1 MRAIW
6 KGAIAFGLV
15 NVPVKVYSA
24 TEDHDISLH
33 QVHNADGGR
42 IRYQRRCEVCS
53 EIVDYSDIEKAYE
66 DDGRTVI
73 LTKEELKSIPA
84 ENSHEIEVVQ
94 FVPSE
99 QLDPIMF
106 EKSYYLEPDSK
117 SPKAYMLLRRAL
129 EDTERVAVVQFA
141 LRDKTRLGALRIRD
155 DVLMLQAL
163 LWADEVR
170 DASFPALDTSVRI
183 SAQEREMSAALVES
197 MASDFEPE
205 QFTDD
210 YQAQLRQLIEA
221 KLEKGDA
228 LDTEETFGAEAEG
241 GKGEVID
248 LMEALK
254 RSLDK
259 KRGGG
264 SAAQETSEDD
274 SSEDEPSGPAKRGSR
289 STGSSRSST
298 AKKDAE
304 DSDAETAKSGTA
316 RTRSK
321 TAGAAKTGAASKTS
335 TAAKTGTA
343 SKSGTAS
350 KTGTASATKT
360 ASKTGAGSKTGAA
373 SKTSTAAKSTAKTAR
388 KGA

>member
-53 EIVDYSDIEKAYE
+53 KIIDYSDIEKAFE
-66 DDGRTVI
+66 DGGRTVV
-73 LTKEELKSIPA
+73 LSKDELKSIPA

-99 QLDPIMF
+99 QLEPMMF

-117 SPKAYMLLRRAL
+117 SPKAYVLLRRAL
-129 EDTERVAVVQFA
+129 EDTDRVAIVQFA
-141 LRDKTRLGALRIRD
+141 LREKTRLGALRIKD
-155 DVLMLQAL
+155 DVLVLQSL
-163 LWADEVR
+163 LWPDEVR
-170 DASFPALDTSVRI
+170 EAKFPSLDESVRI

-197 MASDFEPE
+197 MAADFDPDH
-205 QFTDD
+205 FTDE
-210 YQAQLRQLIEA
+210 YQVQLRTLIEA
-221 KLEKGDA
+221 KLEKGDS
-228 LDTEETFGAEAEG
+228 LDTEETFGAEAGEG

-254 RSLDK
+254 RSLDR

-264 SAAQETSEDD
+264 AAGGSSAEAASG
-274 SSEDEPSGPAKRGSR
+274 EDEDEDEEAEESGSGTRKAPAKSSSAKSGAAK
-289 STGSSRSST
+289 ST
-298 AKKDAE
+298 
-304 DSDAETAKSGTA
+304 TAKSG
-316 RTRSK
+316 
-321 TAGAAKTGAASKTS
+321 
-335 TAAKTGTA
+335 
-343 SKSGTAS
+343 
-350 KTGTASATKT
+350 
-360 ASKTGAGSKTGAA
+360 
-373 SKTSTAAKSTAKTAR
+373 AAKSTTTKSTGTGSTTRKPAAKTAGKADPAAKPAAKTTTTRTR

>member
-53 EIVDYSDIEKAYE
+53 KIIDYSDIEKAFE
-66 DDGRTVI
+66 DGGRTVV
-73 LTKEELKSIPA
+73 LSKDELKSIPA

-99 QLDPIMF
+99 QLEPMMF

-117 SPKAYMLLRRAL
+117 SPKAYVLLRRAL
-129 EDTERVAVVQFA
+129 EDTDRVAIVQFA
-141 LRDKTRLGALRIRD
+141 LREKTRLGALRIKD
-155 DVLMLQAL
+155 DVLVLQSL
-163 LWADEVR
+163 LWPDEVR
-170 DASFPALDTSVRI
+170 EASFPALDESVRI

-197 MASDFEPE
+197 MAADFDPE
-205 QFTDD
+205 HFTDE
-210 YQAQLRQLIEA
+210 YQIQLRQLIDA
-221 KLEKGDA
+221 KLEQGDS
-228 LDTEETFGAEAEG
+228 LDTEETFGVEAGES

-254 RSLDK
+254 RSLDR
-259 KRGGG
+259 KRGGRAAADAGSGDDETDDAGTEEGANG
-264 SAAQETSEDD
+264 SA
-274 SSEDEPSGPAKRGSR
+274 GKGSA
-289 STGSSRSST
+289 TT
-298 AKKDAE
+298 A
-304 DSDAETAKSGTA
+304 AKSGT
-316 RTRSK
+316 RSAGRAAPAK
-321 TAGAAKTGAASKTS
+321 STASKSTAAKS

-343 SKSGTAS
+343 KTGTARTGTAKTAASKSGTTKS
-350 KTGTASATKT
+350 TTAKP
-360 ASKTGAGSKTGAA
+360 
-373 SKTSTAAKSTAKTAR
+373 AAKATTTRAR

>member
-53 EIVDYSDIEKAYE
+53 EVIDYSDIEKAYE
-66 DDGRTVI
+66 EDGRTVI
-73 LTKEELKSIPA
+73 LSKDELKSIPA

-99 QLDPIMF
+99 QLEPMMF

-117 SPKAYMLLRRAL
+117 SPKAYVLLRRAL
-129 EDTERVAVVQFA
+129 EDTDRVAIVQFA
-141 LRDKTRLGALRIRD
+141 LREKTRLGALRIKD
-155 DVLMLQAL
+155 DVLVLQSL
-163 LWADEVR
+163 LWPDEVR
-170 DASFPALDTSVRI
+170 EANFPALDTSIKI
-183 SAQEREMSAALVES
+183 SAPEREMSAALVES
-197 MASDFEPE
+197 MAADFDPAH
-205 QFTDD
+205 FTDD

-221 KLEKGDA
+221 KLEQGES
-228 LDTEETFGAEAEG
+228 LDTEETFGVEAGDG

-254 RSLDK
+254 RSLDR

-264 SAAQETSEDD
+264 AASGEDSD
-274 SSEDEPSGPAKRGSR
+274 EESDDEDEEKPARRAAGTGTAAKGSSPSKTKSAGTKEAPSR
-289 STGSSRSST
+289 STAAKSKSTTAAKSST
-298 AKKDAE
+298 AKSSTAKSSTIKSSTAK
-304 DSDAETAKSGTA
+304 SSTAKSGT
-316 RTRSK
+316 T
-321 TAGAAKTGAASKTS
+321 
-335 TAAKTGTA
+335 
-343 SKSGTAS
+343 KSGTAS
-350 KTGTASATKT
+350 KST
-360 ASKTGAGSKTGAA
+360 
-373 SKTSTAAKSTAKTAR
+373 TAAKPATTRAR

>member
-42 IRYQRRCEVCS
+42 IRYQRRCEVCGQV
-53 EIVDYSDIEKAYE
+53 IDYSDIEKAFE
-66 DDGRTVI
+66 EDGRTVV
-73 LTKEELKSIPA
+73 LSKDELKSIPA

-99 QLDPIMF
+99 QLEPMMF

-117 SPKAYMLLRRAL
+117 SPKAYVLLRRAL
-129 EDTERVAVVQFA
+129 EDTDRVAIVQFA
-141 LRDKTRLGALRIRD
+141 LREKTRLGALRIKD
-155 DVLMLQAL
+155 DVLVLQSL
-163 LWADEVR
+163 LWPDEVR
-170 DASFPALDTSVRI
+170 EANFPALDADVRI

-197 MASDFEPE
+197 MAADFEPDS
-205 QFTDD
+205 FTDD
-210 YQAQLRQLIEA
+210 YQVQLRTLIDA
-221 KLEKGDA
+221 KLEQGES
-228 LDTEETFGAEAEG
+228 LDTEETFGVEAGEG

-264 SAAQETSEDD
+264 SAAAASSDD
-274 SSEDEPSGPAKRGSR
+274 SDSSGDSDEEEDAAEEPAKPARRASGSR
-289 STGSSRSST
+289 SSAAKSST
-298 AKKDAE
+298 ASGASTK
-304 DSDAETAKSGTA
+304 STASKSAASKATGT
-316 RTRSK
+316 K
-321 TAGAAKTGAASKTS
+321 TAASKTS
-335 TAAKTGTA
+335 AAKT
-343 SKSGTAS
+343 TAS
-350 KTGTASATKT
+350 KTTAAKSAGTKST
-360 ASKTGAGSKTGAA
+360 ASKTTA
-373 SKTSTAAKSTAKTAR
+373 SKETAKPAAKSTTTRTR
-388 KGA
+388 KPA

>member
-42 IRYQRRCEVCS
+42 IRYQRRCEVCGK
-53 EIVDYSDIEKAYE
+53 IIDYSDIEKAFE
-66 DDGRTVI
+66 DGGRTVV
-73 LTKEELKSIPA
+73 LSKDELKSIPA

-99 QLDPIMF
+99 QLEPMMF

-117 SPKAYMLLRRAL
+117 SPKAYVLLRRAL
-129 EDTERVAVVQFA
+129 EDTDRVAIVQFA
-141 LRDKTRLGALRIRD
+141 LREKTRLGALRIKD
-155 DVLMLQAL
+155 DVLVLQSL
-163 LWADEVR
+163 LWPDEVR
-170 DASFPALDTSVRI
+170 EANFPALDESVKI

-197 MASDFEPE
+197 MADDFDPDH
-205 QFTDD
+205 FTDD
-210 YQAQLRQLIEA
+210 YQIQLRTLIEA
-221 KLEKGDA
+221 KLEKGDS
-228 LDTEETFGAEAEG
+228 LDTDETFGVEAGEG

-254 RSLDK
+254 RSLDR

-264 SAAQETSEDD
+264 SAAAAA
-274 SSEDEPSGPAKRGSR
+274 EDEDEESEEEADTGTKGAAAKSA
-289 STGSSRSST
+289 TTKTTPRSST
-298 AKKDAE
+298 AKSSTAK
-304 DSDAETAKSGTA
+304 SSTAKSGTA
-316 RTRSK
+316 KS
-321 TAGAAKTGAASKTS
+321 GAA
-335 TAAKTGTA
+335 
-343 SKSGTAS
+343 KSGTAKS
-350 KTGTASATKT
+350 GTSATAK
-360 ASKTGAGSKTGAA
+360 
-373 SKTSTAAKSTAKTAR
+373 STAAKSTTAAKATTAKSTAAKPTTKTAAAKPAAKSTSTRAR

>member
-53 EIVDYSDIEKAYE
+53 KIIDYSDIEKAFE
-66 DDGRTVI
+66 DGGRTVV
-73 LTKEELKSIPA
+73 LSKDELKSIPA

-99 QLDPIMF
+99 QLEPMMF

-117 SPKAYMLLRRAL
+117 SPKAYVLLRRAL
-129 EDTERVAVVQFA
+129 EDTDRVAIVQFA
-141 LRDKTRLGALRIRD
+141 LREKTRLGALRIKD
-155 DVLMLQAL
+155 DVLVLQSL
-163 LWADEVR
+163 LWPDEVR
-170 DASFPALDTSVRI
+170 EANFPALDESVKI

-197 MASDFEPE
+197 MADDFDPDH
-205 QFTDD
+205 FTDD
-210 YQAQLRQLIEA
+210 YQIQLRTLIEA
-221 KLEKGDA
+221 KLEKGDS
-228 LDTEETFGAEAEG
+228 LDTDETFGVEAGEG

-254 RSLDK
+254 RSLDR

-264 SAAQETSEDD
+264 SAAAAA
-274 SSEDEPSGPAKRGSR
+274 EDEDEESEEEADTGTKGAAAKSA
-289 STGSSRSST
+289 TTKTTPRSST
-298 AKKDAE
+298 AKSSTAKSSTAK
-304 DSDAETAKSGTA
+304 SGAAKSGTAKSGT
-316 RTRSK
+316 
-321 TAGAAKTGAASKTS
+321 
-335 TAAKTGTA
+335 
-343 SKSGTAS
+343 SGTA
-350 KTGTASATKT
+350 K
-360 ASKTGAGSKTGAA
+360 
-373 SKTSTAAKSTAKTAR
+373 STAAKSTTAAKATTAKSTAAKPTTKTAAAKPAAKSTSTRAR

>member
-53 EIVDYSDIEKAYE
+53 EVIDYSDIEKAYE
-66 DDGRTVI
+66 EDGRTVI
-73 LTKEELKSIPA
+73 LTKDELKSIPA

-99 QLDPIMF
+99 QLEPMMF

-117 SPKAYMLLRRAL
+117 SPKAYVLLRRAL
-129 EDTERVAVVQFA
+129 EDTDRVAIVQFA
-141 LRDKTRLGALRIRD
+141 LREKTRLGALRIKD
-155 DVLMLQAL
+155 DVLVLQSL
-163 LWADEVR
+163 LWPDEVR
-170 DASFPALDTSVRI
+170 EANFPALDTSIKI
-183 SAQEREMSAALVES
+183 SPQEREMSAALVES
-197 MASDFEPE
+197 MAADFDPE
-205 QFTDD
+205 SFTDD
-210 YQAQLRQLIEA
+210 YQVQLRTLIEA
-221 KLEKGDA
+221 KLEQGES
-228 LDTEETFGAEAEG
+228 LDTEATFGVEAGEG

-264 SAAQETSEDD
+264 AAAAAGDSDEEEEEEEEPAKPARRASGARASSAAESAE
-274 SSEDEPSGPAKRGSR
+274 SGTTK
-289 STGSSRSST
+289 SST
-298 AKKDAE
+298 AR
-304 DSDAETAKSGTA
+304 STTAKTTASKSTASKPAATKTSGTKA
-316 RTRSK
+316 
-321 TAGAAKTGAASKTS
+321 AASKT
-335 TAAKTGTA
+335 TAAKTAGTKSTGTKTAAGKTTA
-343 SKSGTAS
+343 SKP
-350 KTGTASATKT
+350 
-360 ASKTGAGSKTGAA
+360 AA
-373 SKTSTAAKSTAKTAR
+373 SKAR
-388 KGA
+388 KPA